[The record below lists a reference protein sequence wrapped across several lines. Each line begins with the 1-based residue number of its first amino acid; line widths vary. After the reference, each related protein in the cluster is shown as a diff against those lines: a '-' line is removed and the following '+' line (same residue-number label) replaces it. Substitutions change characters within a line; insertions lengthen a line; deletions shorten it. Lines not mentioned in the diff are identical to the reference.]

1 MIDENY
7 GLVPRI
13 VQSIFDIIYNENHSD
28 KTYDIRMSYIEIYNE
43 KIRDLLNVDE
53 EYKAKIYHDKDSNLV
68 VCNATQIP
76 IDSSAKMLDLI

>member
-1 MIDENY
+1 
-7 GLVPRI
+7 
-13 VQSIFDIIYNENHSD
+13 
-28 KTYDIRMSYIEIYNE
+28 MSYIEIYNE